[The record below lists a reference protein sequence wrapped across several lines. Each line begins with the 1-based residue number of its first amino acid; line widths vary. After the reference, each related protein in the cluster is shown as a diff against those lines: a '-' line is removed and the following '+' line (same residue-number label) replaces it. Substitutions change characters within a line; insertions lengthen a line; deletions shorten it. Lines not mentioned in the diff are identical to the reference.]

1 MTFFLWL
8 LIVFFISGSLMTYEW
23 SSELLICLESF
34 LMLKCCQGPKTIIVD
49 SSHFYDSVRV
59 SVFGCLE
66 NVDKAD
72 AYQVAGVLVCLW
84 SFLNIQ
90 L

>member
-1 MTFFLWL
+1 
-8 LIVFFISGSLMTYEW
+8 
-23 SSELLICLESF
+23 
-34 LMLKCCQGPKTIIVD
+34 MLKCCQGPKTIIVD

-84 SFLNIQ
+84 NFLNIE